1 MSKIFA
7 IFKRNMLNFVSDR
20 TRLIFSLIMP
30 LFFLFIFSFVMN
42 SAMSGMTQP
51 MNYLISGIIIMTVF
65 QTSLNNS
72 MNILED
78 ISSGFMKEII
88 VSPIARWEISI
99 GQVLSSTVIAVLQGV
114 IIVVIGF
121 FMGLSMDAVHL
132 IEMLGVMII
141 TGFAFS
147 SLGLFLATLTR
158 NSSSFQVLITVIVMP
173 LTFLSGAY
181 IPTTVM
187 PSFMLPVILI
197 NPLTHITSI
206 FRFIT
211 MSMENLPVSKLLDLG
226 VAFKLGGLTITPI
239 FGLFMIVLFFVVFF
253 ALCVYKF
260 NKADFS
266 AVKTFHHH
274 EH

>member
-1 MSKIFA
+1 MAKVFA
-7 IFKRNMLNFVSDR
+7 ILKRNMLNFVNDR
-20 TRLIFSLIMP
+20 VRLIFSLIMP

-88 VSPIARWEISI
+88 VSPIARWHISI
-99 GQVLSSTVIAVLQGV
+99 GQVLSSTVIAVIQG
-114 IIVVIGF
+114 IIITILGF
-121 FMGLSMDAVHL
+121 FMGLSLDAVH
-132 IEMLGVMII
+132 IFEMLGVMLI

-147 SLGLFLATLTR
+147 SIGLFLATLTR

-187 PSFMLPVILI
+187 PSFLMPVVLL
-197 NPLTHITSI
+197 NPLTHITSV

-211 MSMENLPVSKLLDLG
+211 MQMEGLPAAQLTNLG
-226 VAFKLGGLTITPI
+226 VAFKVGGLTITPL
-239 FGLFMIVLFFVVFF
+239 FGLFMIVLFCALFF
-253 ALCVYKF
+253 ALCVHKF

-266 AVKTFHHH
+266 TVKAFKHQH
-274 EH
+274 

>member
-1 MSKIFA
+1 MEKVFA
-7 IFKRNMLNFVSDR
+7 IFKRNLLIFINDR

-78 ISSGFMKEII
+78 IQSGFMKEII
-88 VSPIARWEISI
+88 VSPISRWQISI
-99 GQVLSSTVIAVLQGV
+99 GQVLSSTAISVMQGV
-114 IIVVIGF
+114 IVTALGFVIG
-121 FMGLSMDAVHL
+121 LDMDAVHVL
-132 IEMLGVMII
+132 IMLAVMVI

-197 NPLTHITSI
+197 NPLTHITTI

-211 MSMENLPVSKLLDLG
+211 MQMEGMSTAQLLNLG
-226 VAFKLGGLTITPI
+226 VAFKIGGLTITPL
-239 FGLFMIVLFFVVFF
+239 FGLLMIVLFCVLFF
-253 ALCVYKF
+253 SLCVHKF

-266 AVKTFHHH
+266 TVKTYQNKH
-274 EH
+274 